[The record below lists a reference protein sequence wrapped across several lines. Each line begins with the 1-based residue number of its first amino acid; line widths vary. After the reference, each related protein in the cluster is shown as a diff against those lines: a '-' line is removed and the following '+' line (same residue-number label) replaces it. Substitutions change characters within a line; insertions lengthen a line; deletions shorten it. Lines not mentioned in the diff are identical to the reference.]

1 MARGVTP
8 DDITAH
14 IVGVEFRRW
23 SLRLAAEYEDHDST
37 ITPFEA
43 VRLTADYTHRFKF
56 GATGNVKARWS
67 DVSYKPPVERDTR
80 FFTIEGRYRH
90 PIIRGL
96 TVEGAVLYR
105 NEEDSLSGPDE
116 GVDVD
121 LSLEWLI
128 RETELRVT
136 YEFGQFEDDFAKN
149 DYSTLFV
156 QVRRRF

>member
-1 MARGVTP
+1 VTP
-8 DDITAH
+8 DDVTAH
-14 IVGVEFRRW
+14 VIGVEFRRW
-23 SLRLAAEYEDHDST
+23 SFRLSAEYEDHDST

-43 VRLTADYTHRFKF
+43 VRLGGDYTHRFKF
-56 GATGNVKARWS
+56 GATGSVKARWS
-67 DVSYKPPVERDTR
+67 DVSYKPPDERDTR

-90 PIIRGL
+90 PIGRGL

-105 NEEDSLSGPDE
+105 NEKDSLSGDDE

-121 LSLEWLI
+121 LGLEWLI
-128 RETELRVT
+128 RETEIRVT

-149 DYSTLFV
+149 DYSTLYV